1 METLSRETRSVIA
14 KDMSLARAADRPLIW
29 IVDDSPSQL
38 SFTEHTLGD
47 RYRYEQFLEGTSLI
61 ERLAQTT
68 VFPNLVLLDWVMP
81 GLSGDEVCRYL
92 RSQPKTRE
100 LPIIILTASRTVT
113 DDIVCALAS
122 GANDYVTK
130 PFVPAELHAR
140 VGTILR
146 AEREYH
152 RVVSINAFAASMLEA
167 EAVERVLE
175 VMSRWLVDAVVD
187 GCQVSLVDGTG
198 TRQRSSHRSEEAA
211 AALESGE
218 RCVTELVPIRS
229 IATAR
234 VTLTRDAANGEL
246 DARDLMMIET
256 CLEYSALA
264 LEAALRSERERKTTR
279 FHEEM
284 VGIVGHDLRGPLAA
298 FGLGIELLREEET
311 DAPTLDTLMRL
322 QRSTARM
329 GKIVELMLDVTR
341 ARIGSGIPVVLDRVG
356 LRGLV
361 DDVIDEVRLA
371 RPGTQFELR
380 GVETEGNWDADRL
393 EQVVANLV
401 GNAVQY
407 GRPGSPITLEVTAS
421 PGSAHFVIHNENR
434 DGPIPREQLEQ
445 LFDPFERGRTATGV
459 EGLGLGLYIVDQIVR
474 AHGGTI
480 AVASDD
486 TGTTFSLTLPT

>member
-1 METLSRETRSVIA
+1 MA
-14 KDMSLARAADRPLIW
+14 LARIVDRPLIW
-29 IVDDSPSQL
+29 IVDDSPAQL
-38 SFTEHTLGD
+38 SFTERALGD

-61 ERLAQTT
+61 ERLAQTA

-113 DDIVCALAS
+113 DDIVVALAS

-140 VGTILR
+140 VEMILR

-152 RVVSINAFAASMLEA
+152 RVLSINALAASMLEA
-167 EAVERVLE
+167 ETVEQVIE
-175 VMSRWLVDAVVD
+175 VMSRWLVDVVVD
-187 GCQVSLVDGTG
+187 GCQVTLVEDTG
-198 TRQRSSHRSEEAA
+198 IRERSTHRSDEAA
-211 AALESGE
+211 AALES
-218 RCVTELVPIRS
+218 RAQCVTKLVPIRS
-229 IATAR
+229 IANAR
-234 VTLTRDAANGEL
+234 VTLTRDAANGAL
-246 DARDLMMIET
+246 DARDLLMIET

-298 FGLGIELLREEET
+298 FGLGLELLREEET
-311 DAPTLDTLMRL
+311 DAPTLDTLLRL
-322 QRSTARM
+322 QRSSARM
-329 GKIVELMLDVTR
+329 GKIIELMLDVTR
-341 ARIGSGIPVVLDRVG
+341 ARIGTGIPVVLDRVG

-361 DDVIDEVRLA
+361 DGVVDEVQLA
-371 RPGTQFELR
+371 RPGIRFEVR
-380 GVETEGNWDADRL
+380 GVETTGNWDADRL

-407 GRPGSPITLEVTAS
+407 GRPGKPITLDITAS
-421 PGSAHFVIHNENR
+421 PSSARLVIHNENR
-434 DGPIPREQLEQ
+434 SGPIPSERLEHV
-445 LFDPFERGRTATGV
+445 FDPFERGRTATGV
-459 EGLGLGLYIVDQIVR
+459 EGLGLGLYIVEQIVR
-474 AHGGTI
+474 AHRGTI
-480 AVASDD
+480 AVESNDS
-486 TGTTFSLTLPT
+486 GTTFSLTLPTS